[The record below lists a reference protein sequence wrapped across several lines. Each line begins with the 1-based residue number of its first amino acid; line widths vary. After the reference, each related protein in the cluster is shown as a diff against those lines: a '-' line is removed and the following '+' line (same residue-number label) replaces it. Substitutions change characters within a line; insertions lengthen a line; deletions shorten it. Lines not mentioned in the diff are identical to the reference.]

1 MDIQIVAIVSLVLAV
16 VGAILTFIF
25 IMPAKKRASLP
36 KFLQVLHDIFTF
48 KGLMIEAILRFLYV
62 FYTLFCIVAGLLML
76 FGVEV
81 RGYKVPAEDTFQVG
95 LLLMIL
101 GPIILRLA
109 FELLML
115 AVLLVKNVIEINKK
129 LSKKTGETKAPAAPS
144 VAAKYA
150 AAAAPAAP
158 ARPAAPAPQ
167 AAPVRYAAPVAP
179 APAPVRPAP
188 VAPAPAPVQ
197 PAPVAPA
204 PAPVQPVAPVVPAS
218 ASVVPAPA
226 VVPAA
231 PEKPAAA
238 PSFVFC
244 TECGT
249 RYDENKGNCP
259 NCGKN

>member
-16 VGAILTFIF
+16 IGAILAFIF

-48 KGLMIEAILRFLYV
+48 KGLLIEAILRFLYI

-101 GPIILRLA
+101 GPIFLRLA

-197 PAPVAPA
+197 P
-204 PAPVQPVAPVVPAS
+204 VAPVVPAS